1 MKTKH
6 IVHVQARSIRL
17 LLMYV
22 GSFEGKPNSVNIWID
37 NERNIQRKL
46 RSDYTIPGEFYVSSQ
61 NRNNYQTRNQGR

>member
-17 LLMYV
+17 LLMWAPSKK
-22 GSFEGKPNSVNIWID
+22 GSPIQSNIWID

-46 RSDYTIPGEFYVSSQ
+46 RSDYTKPLHNSW
-61 NRNNYQTRNQGR
+61 